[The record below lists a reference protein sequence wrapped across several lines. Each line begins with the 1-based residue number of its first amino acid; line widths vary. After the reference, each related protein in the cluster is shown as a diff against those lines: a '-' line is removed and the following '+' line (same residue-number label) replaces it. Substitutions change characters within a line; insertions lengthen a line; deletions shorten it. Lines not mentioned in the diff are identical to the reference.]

1 MCNDHI
7 HSLQASAV
15 FYPRPRIAH
24 VASYCEPVFTVCR
37 VEGKGKAVIT
47 DVIYSSKESC
57 DDGQV
62 PMGNKEE
69 YQCILVCE
77 QTIV

>member
-1 MCNDHI
+1 MCNDHV

-15 FYPRPRIAH
+15 FCPCIAH
-24 VASYCEPVFTVCR
+24 VASYCEPAFTVCR

-62 PMGNKEE
+62 PTGNKEE
-69 YQCILVCE
+69 YQRVLVCE